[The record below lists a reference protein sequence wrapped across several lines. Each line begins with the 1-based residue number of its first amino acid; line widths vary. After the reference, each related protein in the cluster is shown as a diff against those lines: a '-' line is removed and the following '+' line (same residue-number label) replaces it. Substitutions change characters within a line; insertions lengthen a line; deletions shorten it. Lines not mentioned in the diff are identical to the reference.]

1 MAPGWWYRATGVLGT
16 AAVTTVAVV
25 LVNIPVIQ
33 ETFALVP
40 FFGNPAPVVL
50 SGGDLT
56 LVVLTAVAVVV
67 ATMWPLYKPRP
78 RRILDTILLT
88 QKRVL
93 LAMSGLAAL
102 GYFKWS
108 HRLPRST
115 LMLATVVLLGVLPA
129 WFLFIR
135 RQPTRTSR
143 AVIVGDDPAAMQDI
157 LAATD
162 ASVLGHVSPPSSYT
176 SRSGSGAQQV
186 SAADGGVVEPRLE
199 SLPSL
204 GGLSRFDEVLVEHDV
219 DTALLAFI
227 ATDRGEFFGAL
238 DACAE
243 HGVTA
248 MVHRDHADDVLTAE
262 RAGGDLLEVDLEPWD
277 WQDYV
282 VKRVFDVVFA
292 GLGLL
297 VLSPVIAVIA
307 AAIKLD
313 SPGPVL
319 YSQDRTAEFG
329 ETFTVYKFR
338 SMIPEAEAETGAT
351 LSEEDAGGRDP
362 RVTRAGQILR
372 KTHLDEIPQ
381 LWSIL
386 VGDMSVAGPRPER
399 PELDT
404 EMEIDAS
411 EWRSRWFVK
420 PGLTGLAQIND
431 ATGHN
436 PDKKLRYDIEYI
448 RRQSFWFDL
457 KIIIRQVWQVAI
469 DCVGFVVGYDTSR
482 E

>member
-338 SMIPEAEAETGAT
+338 SMVPKAEAGTGAT
-351 LSEEDAGGRDP
+351 LSEEEAGEHDP
-362 RVTRAGQILR
+362 RVTRVGRTLR
-372 KTHLDEIPQ
+372 KTHFDEVPQ

-386 VGDMSVAGPRPER
+386 VGDMSVVGPRPER

-431 ATGHN
+431 ATGHD
-436 PDKKLRYDIEYI
+436 PDEKLRFDIRYI
-448 RRQSFWFDL
+448 RRQSFWFDI
-457 KIIIRQVWQVAI
+457 KIVIRQVWRVII
-469 DCVGFVVGYDTSR
+469 DCVGFVVGR
-482 E
+482 EVPRE

>member
-1 MAPGWWYRATGVLGT
+1 MAPGWWYRTTGVLGT

-115 LMLATVVLLGVLPA
+115 LMLAAVVLLGVLPA

-162 ASVLGHVSPPSSYT
+162 ASVLGYVSPPSSYT

-282 VKRVFDVVFA
+282 VKRAFDVVFA

>member
-1 MAPGWWYRATGVLGT
+1 M
-16 AAVTTVAVV
+16 
-25 LVNIPVIQ
+25 
-33 ETFALVP
+33 
-40 FFGNPAPVVL
+40 
-50 SGGDLT
+50 
-56 LVVLTAVAVVV
+56 
-67 ATMWPLYKPRP
+67 
-78 RRILDTILLT
+78 
-88 QKRVL
+88 
-93 LAMSGLAAL
+93 
-102 GYFKWS
+102 
-108 HRLPRST
+108 
-115 LMLATVVLLGVLPA
+115 
-129 WFLFIR
+129 
-135 RQPTRTSR
+135 
-143 AVIVGDDPAAMQDI
+143 
-157 LAATD
+157 
-162 ASVLGHVSPPSSYT
+162 
-176 SRSGSGAQQV
+176 
-186 SAADGGVVEPRLE
+186 VEPRLE

-262 RAGGDLLEVDLEPWD
+262 QAGGDLLEVDLEPWD

-282 VKRVFDVVFA
+282 VKRVFDVAFA

-338 SMIPEAEAETGAT
+338 SMIPEAEADTGAT
-351 LSEEDAGGRDP
+351 LSEEDAGEHDP
-362 RVTRAGQILR
+362 RVTRIGRILR
-372 KTHLDEIPQ
+372 KTHLDEVPQ

-386 VGDMSVAGPRPER
+386 VGDMSVVGPRPER

-431 ATGHN
+431 ATGHD
-436 PDKKLRYDIEYI
+436 PDEKLRYDIRYI
-448 RRQSFWFDL
+448 RRQSFWFD
-457 KIIIRQVWQVAI
+457 IRIVIRQVWRVVI
-469 DCVGFVVGYDTSR
+469 DCVGFVVGREVSR

>member
-282 VKRVFDVVFA
+282 VKRVFDVAFA

-338 SMIPEAEAETGAT
+338 SMIPEAEADTGAT
-351 LSEEDAGGRDP
+351 LSEEDAGEHDP
-362 RVTRAGQILR
+362 RVTRVGRILR
-372 KTHLDEIPQ
+372 KTHLDEVPQ

-386 VGDMSVAGPRPER
+386 VGDMSVVGPRPER

-431 ATGHN
+431 ATGHD
-436 PDKKLRYDIEYI
+436 PDEKLRFDIRYI
-448 RRQSFWFDL
+448 RRQSFWFDI
-457 KIIIRQVWQVAI
+457 KIVIRQVWRVII
-469 DCVGFVVGYDTSR
+469 DCVRFVVGR
-482 E
+482 EVPRE